1 MSKKPIQL
9 FIAYSPEDES
19 IRKTLDDH
27 LSILK
32 KLGEINTWY
41 DGDIIAGQE
50 YDKVTT
56 DALESSDII
65 LLLISPSF
73 LSSEYSLGPLM
84 KGVISQESKKTYIVL
99 PVILKAC
106 AWDLIPELSSLPTL
120 PEDGKPIASRVDA
133 DQALTD
139 SIRMIHKL
147 VKEFASASSD
157 EITISKEPVI
167 IPVPEITLSD
177 LEKGIE
183 ACERNDFESG
193 IPVLLKFKS
202 QLDFPPKA
210 CYFLATAYELG
221 NFVELDLIEAA
232 MFYKKGADAGYP
244 PAQYNFG
251 AFYEQGTIGAVD
263 HKKAIY
269 WYEKAADQGLEDARF
284 HLGNLYYLGE
294 IVAQNH
300 EKAFIIF
307 EELAKKGNAHA
318 QLMLG
323 MYYDFQ
329 ETSHGLSPED
339 AYYWYWQSAK
349 QGYAPAKFNLGMMYL
364 KGSFVKKDINE
375 AFRLVVQSANEGF
388 PYANKYLGD
397 VNAEGVLVE
406 KDIPSAI
413 EWYKAAAELGDSE
426 APALLEKLLK
436 TRK

>member
-1 MSKKPIQL
+1 MSKTPIQL

-19 IRKTLDDH
+19 IRKILDDH

-50 YDKVTT
+50 YDKVTAS
-56 DALESSDII
+56 ALESSDII

-73 LSSEYSLGPLM
+73 LSSEYSIGTLM
-84 KGVISQESKKTYIVL
+84 KGMTRQNGRKAYVVL

-106 AWDLIPELSSLPTL
+106 AWDLIPELNNLPTL

-139 SIRMIHKL
+139 SIRLIHKI
-147 VKEFASASSD
+147 VKEFSSP
-157 EITISKEPVI
+157 EPEATTDVADTATSS
-167 IPVPEITLSD
+167 PAAVPPDD
-177 LEKGIE
+177 LERGID
-183 ACERNDFESG
+183 ACENNDFETG
-193 IPVLLKFKS
+193 IPILLQYKS
-202 QLDFPPKA
+202 QPDFSPKA

-221 NFVELDLIEAA
+221 NQVELDLIEAA
-232 MFYKKGADAGYP
+232 MHYKKAADAGYP
-244 PAQYNFG
+244 PAQYSLG
-251 AFYEQGTIGAVD
+251 AFYEQGTIGAKD
-263 HKKAIY
+263 NKKAIY
-269 WYEKAADQGLEDARF
+269 WYEKAAAQGLEDARF

-294 IVAQNH
+294 IVEQNH
-300 EKAFIIF
+300 EKAFVIF

-339 AYYWYWQSAK
+339 AYYWYWQSSK
-349 QGYAPAKFNLGMMYL
+349 QGYAAAKFNLGMMYL
-364 KGSFVKKDINE
+364 KGSFVKKDIDE
-375 AFRLVVQSANEGF
+375 AFRLVVQSANDGF

-397 VNAEGVLVE
+397 VNMEGVFVE

-413 EWYKAAAELGDSE
+413 EWYKVAAELGDGE
-426 APALLEKLLK
+426 APELLKKLLK
-436 TRK
+436 